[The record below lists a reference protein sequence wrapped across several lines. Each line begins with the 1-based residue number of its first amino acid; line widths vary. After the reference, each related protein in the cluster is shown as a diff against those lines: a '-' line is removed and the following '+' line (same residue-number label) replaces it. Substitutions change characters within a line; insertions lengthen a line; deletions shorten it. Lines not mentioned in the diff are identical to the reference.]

1 MVLSLSRKALIL
13 VAVPLVF
20 ELGFLVTLGLAL
32 EQVEQE
38 KAREAHAR
46 DIGAHLNNILRMV
59 LDRQTSLVL
68 KYLSNNKKI
77 FSDRFHSAS
86 GKIDQEFQILTVICK
101 NNEHETKK
109 LLEFDSIR
117 NLIDRHFEQAR
128 ILMEQDERQM
138 AMKEWVI
145 LQKYIDQVHVTLEE
159 FVEEQQNVQIQRK
172 ANLANYRE
180 WVKSL
185 IAFGF
190 AFNIVL
196 AVGLA
201 WFFNKGTIS
210 RLNIVMDN
218 THRLAAKQTLNEPLT
233 GSDEIA
239 HVDQTFHDMASKLEV
254 AEEARVKV
262 EKLKQEFVQMVSH
275 DLRSPLASLKMFHS
289 LLAEGTYGQLS
300 EEGQKRL
307 YSANINLD
315 NLVNMVNELVYIE
328 KLESGTVELEK
339 QKLKVDLFI
348 EPAVSA
354 LSGMATS
361 RNVAVEIMAHDNP
374 SVLGDRERLVQ
385 VLQNLIANA
394 IKYSPEK
401 GMVLIGTKTESDWVE
416 ISVTDQGK
424 GIPEELQGAIFE
436 RFRQVEPDKKN
447 AESSGLGLAI
457 AKSLIEL
464 HGGVIGVDSKK
475 SEGSRFW
482 FRLPR
487 ST

>member
-46 DIGAHLNNILRMV
+46 DVGAHLNNILRMV

-68 KYLSNNKKI
+68 KYLSNNKKM
-77 FSDRFHSAS
+77 FRDRFHSAS
-86 GKIDQEFQILTVICK
+86 GKIDQEFQTLTVICK
-101 NNEHETKK
+101 DNEHETKK

-117 NLIDRHFEQAR
+117 NLIDKHFEQAR
-128 ILMEQDERQM
+128 ILMEQDNRQM
-138 AMKEWVI
+138 AIREWVL
-145 LQKYIDQVHVTLEE
+145 LQKYMDQVHTTLEE
-159 FVEEQQNVQIQRK
+159 FVEEQQNVQVQRK
-172 ANLANYRE
+172 TNLAIYRE
-180 WVKSL
+180 WVKGL

-190 AFNIVL
+190 VFNIAL
-196 AVGLA
+196 AAGLA

-210 RLNIVMDN
+210 RLNILMDN
-218 THRLAAKQTLNEPLT
+218 TRRLSAREPLNNPLT

-239 HVDQTFHDMASKLEV
+239 HVDFTFHDMASKLEE
-254 AEEARVKV
+254 AERARLKV

-275 DLRSPLASLKMFHS
+275 DLRSPLSSLKMFHS
-289 LLAEGTYGQLS
+289 LLAEGSYGELTQ
-300 EEGQKRL
+300 EGQKRL

-328 KLESGTVELEK
+328 KLESGTVELDI
-339 QKLKVDLFI
+339 QKLKIDLFI

-354 LSGMATS
+354 LSGMASS

-374 SVLGDRERLVQ
+374 IIFGDRERLVQ
-385 VLQNLIANA
+385 VLQNLITNA
-394 IKYSPEK
+394 IKYSPEN
-401 GMVLIGTKTESDWVE
+401 GLVLVSAKTENDWVE

-424 GIPEELQGAIFE
+424 GIPDEYQSEIFE
-436 RFRQVEPDKKN
+436 RFRQVETEKKN
-447 AESSGLGLAI
+447 AESAGLGLAI

-464 HGGVIGVDSKK
+464 HGGQIGVASRKG
-475 SEGSRFW
+475 EGSRFW

-487 ST
+487 SA